1 MVRLFNKILD
11 IDENEFVRETNATFK
26 LGIEFV
32 NWGKIGDRYIHGF
45 GKFGQELWTNPF
57 YQYWLKMWLAGKAP
71 DLENY
76 SINRMAC
83 RANKFMRAA
92 TDMPKSPL
100 SEITHAFHFDA
111 SMYAKYLRKYS
122 EAKGVVR
129 TEGMIASVVQR
140 EGDGFV
146 ESLVMQ
152 SGERITGEFFIDCSG
167 FRGLLIEQTLATGY
181 EDWSHWLPVDRAL
194 AVPCEHASAL
204 TPYTRS
210 TAHRSGWQW
219 RIPLQHR
226 IGNGHVYSS
235 SFISDDEATAT
246 LMANLDGK
254 PLAEPRQLKFVTGKR
269 KKCWNRNVVAV
280 GLASGFLEPLES
292 TSIHLVQVAIDK
304 IISFFPD
311 QGFSQG
317 DIDEFNAQMDFEF
330 TSIRDFIILHYKATT
345 RDDSPFWL
353 RCRDMEVPESLTRR
367 IELFRRHGRIFRQSN
382 ELFSEVGWLQVMH
395 GQGIKPESYHPLVD
409 IYPEADTLNF
419 LQGIESVIAKCVAA
433 MPDHA
438 EFIAKNC
445 AAAKSL

>member
-1 MVRLFNKILD
+1 
-11 IDENEFVRETNATFK
+11 
-26 LGIEFV
+26 
-32 NWGKIGDRYIHGF
+32 
-45 GKFGQELWTNPF
+45 
-57 YQYWLKMWLAGKAP
+57 
-71 DLENY
+71 
-76 SINRMAC
+76 
-83 RANKFMRAA
+83 
-92 TDMPKSPL
+92 
-100 SEITHAFHFDA
+100 
-111 SMYAKYLRKYS
+111 
-122 EAKGVVR
+122 
-129 TEGMIASVVQR
+129 
-140 EGDGFV
+140 
-146 ESLVMQ
+146 MQ
-152 SGERITGEFFIDCSG
+152 SGERVTGEFFIDCSG

-194 AVPCEHASAL
+194 AVPCEHAGAL

-226 IGNGHVYSS
+226 IGNGHVYCS
-235 SFISDDEATAT
+235 SFISDDEAAAT
-246 LMANLDGK
+246 LMSNLDGK

-367 IELFRRHGRIFRQSN
+367 MELFRRHGRIFRQSN

-409 IYPEADTLNF
+409 IYPEVDTLNF
-419 LQGIESVIAKCVAA
+419 LQGIESVITKCVAA

-445 AAAKSL
+445 AAAKPL